1 MGKRERIRGLMQRIA
16 AIAIPTI
23 ASSFIIAIVL
33 AAALFGFAPSSWP
46 QDMEANEYQI
56 KAAYLLN
63 FPNFVDWPGAINN
76 DLQLPIRLCLLG
88 SDPLGSALSRMMADR
103 LSRGRSLLLR
113 RLSRADPVSDCQI
126 LYIGPSESKYIPQ
139 ILDSLHNVSALT
151 VGETDQFAEQGGMIQ
166 LVMED
171 NRIRFKINPSAASQ
185 AGIRISSKLLA
196 LAQIVTPATPPMHG
210 ANSRHQV
217 TLKDQSLE
225 GWTSTA
231 PYYWRI
237 EHTGLLHISQVA

>member
-1 MGKRERIRGLMQRIA
+1 MGKREKTRGPRQQIA
-16 AIAIPTI
+16 TDV
-23 ASSFIIAIVL
+23 SSFLAAIVL
-33 AAALFGFAPSSWP
+33 TAALVGFPSSSWP

-76 DLQLPIRLCLLG
+76 DLQSPIRLCLLG

-113 RLSRADPVSDCQI
+113 RVARTGPVSDCQI

-139 ILDSLHNVSALT
+139 ILDSLHDVSALT

-196 LAQIVTPATPPMHG
+196 LAQIVTSAKPMPG
-210 ANSRHQV
+210 ANSGHQV
-217 TLKDQSLE
+217 TLKDQSFKD
-225 GWTSTA
+225 WSSPD
-231 PYYWRI
+231 PYCWRI
-237 EHTGLLHISQVA
+237 EHTGLLHIALVA

>member
-1 MGKRERIRGLMQRIA
+1 MGKREKVWGPRRRIA
-16 AIAIPTI
+16 TI
-23 ASSFIIAIVL
+23 ASSFLAAIVL
-33 AAALFGFAPSSWP
+33 TAALLGFPSSSWP

-63 FPNFVDWPGAINN
+63 FPNFVDWPGAMNN
-76 DLQLPIRLCLLG
+76 DLQSPIRLCLIG

-113 RLSRADPVSDCQI
+113 RVSRTDPVSDCQI

-151 VGETDQFAEQGGMIQ
+151 VGETDRFAEQGGMIQ

-185 AGIRISSKLLA
+185 AGIHISSKLLA
-196 LAQIVTPATPPMHG
+196 LAEIVTPGRPMPG
-210 ANSRHQV
+210 ANTRHQI
-217 TLKDQSLE
+217 TLRDQSFE
-225 GWTSTA
+225 GGTSMA
-231 PYYWRI
+231 PYCWRI
-237 EHTGLLHISQVA
+237 EHTGLLHISLVA

>member
-1 MGKRERIRGLMQRIA
+1 MGDMEKIRGPIQRITSFA
-16 AIAIPTI
+16 GSGLVPILSVLLISLAL
-23 ASSFIIAIVL
+23 ASSVRA
-33 AAALFGFAPSSWP
+33 
-46 QDMEANEYQI
+46 QDVEANEYEI

-63 FPNFVDWPGAINN
+63 FPNFVDWPGSINQ
-76 DLQLPIRLCLLG
+76 DLQSPFRLCLLG

-113 RLSRADPVSDCQI
+113 RVSRTDPVSDCQI

-151 VGETDQFAEQGGMIQ
+151 VGETDQFAAQGGMIQ

-171 NRIRFKINPSAASQ
+171 NRIRFKINPTAASE

-196 LAQIVTPATPPMHG
+196 LAQIVSSPRTAAGP
-210 ANSRHQV
+210 NSRHQV
-217 TLKDQSLE
+217 TLKDQSLK
-225 GWTSTA
+225 GGRFVA
-231 PYYWRI
+231 PYYSTV
-237 EHTGLLHISQVA
+237 EHTTGANMVLVG

>member
-1 MGKRERIRGLMQRIA
+1 MGKRGSIRRPVQRIA
-16 AIAIPTI
+16 TI
-23 ASSFIIAIVL
+23 TFSFTAEIVL
-33 AAALFGFAPSSWP
+33 TAALLGFPSSSWP
-46 QDMEANEYQI
+46 QDVEANEYQI

-63 FPNFVDWPGAINN
+63 FPNFVDWPGTTNN
-76 DLQLPIRLCLLG
+76 GSQSPVRLCLLG

-113 RLSRADPVSDCQI
+113 RVSRTDAVSDCQI

-196 LAQIVTPATPPMHG
+196 LAQIVNPARPMPG
-210 ANSRHQV
+210 TNSRHQV
-217 TLKDQSLE
+217 TLKDQSFE

-231 PYYWRI
+231 RYCWRI
-237 EHTGLLHISQVA
+237 EHSGLPPVSLVA

>member
-1 MGKRERIRGLMQRIA
+1 MGKREKSRGPSQRIA
-16 AIAIPTI
+16 TI
-23 ASSFIIAIVL
+23 ASSFLTAIVL
-33 AAALFGFAPSSWP
+33 AAALFGLASSSWP

-76 DLQLPIRLCLLG
+76 DLQSPVRLCLLG

-113 RLSRADPVSDCQI
+113 RVFRTDPVSDCQI

-151 VGETDQFAEQGGMIQ
+151 VGETDKFAEQGGMIQ
-166 LVMED
+166 LVMEED
-171 NRIRFKINPSAASQ
+171 RIRFKINPTAASQ

-196 LAQIVTPATPPMHG
+196 LAQIVSPAKPMPG

-217 TLKDQSLE
+217 TLKDESFG

-231 PYYWRI
+231 PFCWRI
-237 EHTGLLHISQVA
+237 EHTGLLNISLVA

>member
-1 MGKRERIRGLMQRIA
+1 MGKRERIRGPMQRIA
-16 AIAIPTI
+16 AIA
-23 ASSFIIAIVL
+23 SSFLAAIVL
-33 AAALFGFAPSSWP
+33 AATLLGFPSSSWP

-76 DLQLPIRLCLLG
+76 DLQSPIRLCLLG

-113 RLSRADPVSDCQI
+113 RVSRTDPVSDCQI
-126 LYIGPSESKYIPQ
+126 LYIGPSEGKYIPQ
-139 ILDSLHNVSALT
+139 ILESLHNVSALT

-171 NRIRFKINPSAASQ
+171 NRIRFRINPSAASQ

-196 LAQIVTPATPPMHG
+196 LAQIVTPAKPIPG
-210 ANSRHQV
+210 ANSGHQV
-217 TLKDQSLE
+217 TLKEQSFE

-231 PYYWRI
+231 PYCWRI
-237 EHTGLLHISQVA
+237 EHTGLLHISLVA